1 MGQAV
6 GIEEDKQKLSI
17 GKALIRR
24 FCTPDKEGNRVSAEQ
39 EPEKWGLFEQYNKR
53 DVEAERALLKRFLPW
68 PMPEREQLLWQQ
80 DIKMNSAGVRVET
93 RLIDAARMVWADEKS
108 ELTDEAMSISGLDNP
123 ASVAQLRAWLAAE
136 MGGDE
141 VSVRKEDV
149 KDLLSEPST
158 PQSVRRMLEI
168 RQRLGKT
175 SVAKYDTLAAMTSS
189 DDDRRVRGLL
199 QFYGAHTGRW
209 SGRGIQVQNLPKPN
223 MNAESLDLMRE
234 QMLRD
239 DIDYHTKRQILNL
252 CFGNLP
258 DTLSQLIRT
267 TLIAKEGNTLA
278 VADYSAIEARVVAWL
293 AGEEWVNQVFK
304 THGKI
309 YEAAASQMF
318 QVPLETI
325 AKGQANYG
333 LRAKGKVATLALG
346 YGGGASALIHMGALK
361 MGLQENELPD
371 IVTRWRTANPHIRA
385 LWYNLENAALDVVQ
399 NGTVTEVNG
408 LILRLEV
415 SPLTRSDWYLTI
427 ELPSGRK
434 LFYPRPKLVSGKFE
448 KPQVAYQALSK
459 SGGRYEST
467 WGGPLT
473 ENVVQAIARDC
484 LAHLLLRINDSLR
497 FDRTQGVRFHVHDE
511 VVLEVPKPLDENYLK
526 VMLSLMAAPISWARG
541 LVLKGEGF
549 ISNYYRK
556 D

>member
-1 MGQAV
+1 MMGKHRISIDIETYSDLPIGSVGLYRYADSPAFRVLLIAVAVDDGPVVGIDMTKPMDGSRKEVFDAFVGWLQRDDVTLHAYNAVFEWYCLMKAGISTPIEKWRCTMVHGQYLGYSGGLGAMGQAV

-80 DIKMNSAGVRVET
+80 DIKMNSAGVCVET

-123 ASVAQLRAWLAAE
+123 ASVAQLRAWLTAE

-278 VADYSAIEARVVAWL
+278 VADYSAIDCPPCFFCSLIIFIAVSAAVT
-293 AGEEWVNQVFK
+293 GVSN
-304 THGKI
+304 I
-309 YEAAASQMF
+309 AASTMSSK
-318 QVPLETI
+318 PSI
-325 AKGQANYG
+325 AIS
-333 LRAKGKVATLALG
+333 LM
-346 YGGGASALIHMGALK
+346 SLIRCLSS
-361 MGLQENELPD
+361 
-371 IVTRWRTANPHIRA
+371 VT
-385 LWYNLENAALDVVQ
+385 AAFLMVV
-399 NGTVTEVNG
+399 T
-408 LILRLEV
+408 
-415 SPLTRSDWYLTI
+415 
-427 ELPSGRK
+427 
-434 LFYPRPKLVSGKFE
+434 
-448 KPQVAYQALSK
+448 K
-459 SGGRYEST
+459 SG
-467 WGGPLT
+467 
-473 ENVVQAIARDC
+473 
-484 LAHLLLRINDSLR
+484 
-497 FDRTQGVRFHVHDE
+497 
-511 VVLEVPKPLDENYLK
+511 
-526 VMLSLMAAPISWARG
+526 
-541 LVLKGEGF
+541 
-549 ISNYYRK
+549 
-556 D
+556 